1 MPKLEL
7 GYIGLGRMGLP
18 MVKTLSKDI
27 SITAYDIDIKKCRIP
42 LDLKINIANS
52 IIDLARA
59 LSSPRIIWIM
69 VPMGNIVD
77 EVIQTLIPE
86 LQEGDLLVDG
96 GNANYLDSIRRRD
109 ELSKKKIGF
118 AGAGTS
124 GGTAGA
130 LSGPPITIDCT
141 LKDYKKILPILQLL
155 GGNIAFFEE
164 KGKGHLAKTLHNA
177 IEYGMMQSLAEGI
190 TLYVE
195 YGFTEDE
202 IRKAFK
208 TWSSGSIIESR
219 LVSCLNEVME
229 KYSILDNQK
238 IKKSETLGI
247 VKNVLKSDCY
257 TPILKKSV
265 NLRENTEELDPVT
278 HTILARLREFFG
290 GHFLRN
296 KK

>member
-109 ELSKKKIGF
+109 ELSKKK
-118 AGAGTS
+118 
-124 GGTAGA
+124 
-130 LSGPPITIDCT
+130 LV
-141 LKDYKKILPILQLL
+141 LPVQ
-155 GGNIAFFEE
+155 A
-164 KGKGHLAKTLHNA
+164 
-177 IEYGMMQSLAEGI
+177 QVAEP
-190 TLYVE
+190 
-195 YGFTEDE
+195 
-202 IRKAFK
+202 
-208 TWSSGSIIESR
+208 
-219 LVSCLNEVME
+219 
-229 KYSILDNQK
+229 Q
-238 IKKSETLGI
+238 
-247 VKNVLKSDCY
+247 
-257 TPILKKSV
+257 
-265 NLRENTEELDPVT
+265 EL
-278 HTILARLREFFG
+278 
-290 GHFLRN
+290 
-296 KK
+296 